1 MHLITPSP
9 TEPCPQVVHLL
20 QKLDGDACHKTLA
33 RQAGGGGGF
42 RDLWGRRGIPFS
54 CDLWTWEDGSTS
66 SQSYAYTVDV
76 ALNLRRQGGVH
87 VFRIV

>member
-1 MHLITPSP
+1 M
-9 TEPCPQVVHLL
+9 
-20 QKLDGDACHKTLA
+20 
-33 RQAGGGGGF
+33 F

-87 VFRIV
+87 VSGSSELLHRRQGS